1 MQLKHRLNRYTAD
14 FIVRNTRNVYSSGV
28 KGFGDDSGEEGGVG
42 VVCTA
47 SLGAKIRFR
56 IGTTIPLKLKPC
68 LLSRHVFLIQWD
80 VPSVFGDPAR

>member
-1 MQLKHRLNRYTAD
+1 MRLKHSLNRYTAD
-14 FIVRNTRNVYSSGV
+14 FIARNTRSIYSSEV
-28 KGFGDDSGEEGGVG
+28 KGFGDDGGEEGGVS
-42 VVCTA
+42 VACTA

-56 IGTTIPLKLKPC
+56 IGTTIPLKLKPS